1 MTRVVVLIP
10 TYNEAENIRSAV
22 ASVRS
27 SLAEAK
33 VIVLDDASPDG
44 TGRIADEIA
53 AEDSQVSVIHRTKK
67 NGLGDAY
74 LDGFQK
80 ALEQDFDVVIEFD
93 ADGSHPA
100 AVLPELVQ
108 AVSADGIGLAIG
120 SRWVDGGSVV
130 DWPPHR
136 LFLSRGG
143 NTYARLMLGLS
154 VRDSTAGFRAYRAEC
169 LRAIDLGSVKTKGYG
184 FQVDMTRRVEACG
197 FGIVEVPI
205 AFRERTRGQSKMSG
219 AIIFEAMWM
228 VTLWGLQRPFAYF
241 QRALSRG

>member
-22 ASVRS
+22 SSVRS
-27 SLAEAK
+27 SLSDAS

-44 TGRIADEIA
+44 TGRIADAIA
-53 AEDSQVSVIHRTKK
+53 ADDSLVSVIHRTKK

-74 LDGFQK
+74 LDGFQT
-80 ALEQDFDVVIEFD
+80 ALTQGFDIVIEFD

-100 AVLPELVQ
+100 TVLPELVR
-108 AVSADGIGLAIG
+108 AVRADGVGLSIG
-120 SRWVDGGSVV
+120 SRWVDGGSVI
-130 DWPPHR
+130 DWPRYR

-154 VRDSTAGFRAYRAEC
+154 VRDSTAGFRAYRAAC
-169 LRAIDLGSVKTKGYG
+169 LRTIDLGSVKTKGYG
-184 FQVDMTRRVEACG
+184 FQVDMTRRVKACG

-228 VTLWGLQRPFAYF
+228 VTIWGLQRPLAYF